1 MYKKN
6 KSKIFNNNQCIR
18 LKFTN
23 KNFGCD
29 KNSFNLLWFFKV
41 KYQNNINLKEVTRV
55 FKIIFIEST
64 YKLFFD
70 KLIY

>member
-29 KNSFNLLWFFKV
+29 KNSINLL
-41 KYQNNINLKEVTRV
+41 
-55 FKIIFIEST
+55 
-64 YKLFFD
+64 
-70 KLIY
+70 

>member
-41 KYQNNINLKEVTRV
+41 KY
-55 FKIIFIEST
+55 
-64 YKLFFD
+64 
-70 KLIY
+70 